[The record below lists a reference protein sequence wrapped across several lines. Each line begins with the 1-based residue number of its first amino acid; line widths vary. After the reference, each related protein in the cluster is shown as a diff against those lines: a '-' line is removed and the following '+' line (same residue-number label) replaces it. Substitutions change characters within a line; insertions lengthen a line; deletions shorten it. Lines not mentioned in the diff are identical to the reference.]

1 MINDIQHT
9 AISTG
14 DMERALAFY
23 RDLLGF
29 EVLSDTSWEKGS
41 EQTANVE
48 RLMELDGVAF
58 RVAMLRLGT
67 SQLELFEFDSPVPTP
82 SDPNRPVCDHG
93 ITHICLSVTD
103 IDSEYERLE
112 RAGMRFH
119 CPPVDFGGG
128 TVATYGRDPDG
139 NVVELYELQG
149 RGD

>member
-14 DMERALAFY
+14 DMEQALAFY
-23 RDLLGF
+23 RDLIGF
-29 EVLSDTSWEKGS
+29 EVLSDTSWKKGS
-41 EQTANVE
+41 EQAANVE

-67 SQLELFEFDSPVPTP
+67 SQLELFEFDSPAPIP
-82 SDPNRPVCDHG
+82 GDPNRPVCDHG

-128 TVATYGRDPDG
+128 VSATYGRDPDG
-139 NVVELYELQG
+139 NVVELYE
-149 RGD
+149 RSD